1 MTHRFTAPF
10 VFTVLLP
17 SRAVLA
23 TNAILSPSGDHTGME
38 ANAFAAVN
46 LVSAV
51 APEPSAFTTQILAAL
66 FVFAAS
72 LPSKARGD
80 SKVILLPSA
89 DHTRRERI
97 VKTPVVIILVTAAS
111 ADTTPI
117 LTQKFVV
124 AVWLPATPPPNTPP

>member
-1 MTHRFTAPF
+1 
-10 VFTVLLP
+10 
-17 SRAVLA
+17 
-23 TNAILSPSGDHTGME
+23 ME

-80 SKVILLPSA
+80 SKVILLPSG

-97 VKTPVVIILVTAAS
+97 VKTPVVIILVTAGAAEAS
-111 ADTTPI
+111 RSLKPMFD
-117 LTQKFVV
+117 LM
-124 AVWLPATPPPNTPP
+124 VWFAATPLTTTRG

>member
-1 MTHRFTAPF
+1 
-10 VFTVLLP
+10 
-17 SRAVLA
+17 
-23 TNAILSPSGDHTGME
+23 ME

-80 SKVILLPSA
+80 SKVILLPSG

-97 VKTPVVIILVTAAS
+97 VKTPVVIILVTAA
-111 ADTTPI
+111 
-117 LTQKFVV
+117 
-124 AVWLPATPPPNTPP
+124 PPPPSSIINQMLVALFLVSSSPPYNTPASRKT

>member
-1 MTHRFTAPF
+1 
-10 VFTVLLP
+10 
-17 SRAVLA
+17 
-23 TNAILSPSGDHTGME
+23 ME

-46 LVSAV
+46 VVSAV

-80 SKVILLPSA
+80 SKVILLPSG

-97 VKTPVVIILVTAAS
+97 VKTPVVIILVTAVAPEPSAFMTQMLVVLFVFAAS
-111 ADTTPI
+111 LPSNARRDMKAIFLPSGDQPGRK
-117 LTQKFVV
+117 LSVSFV
-124 AVWLPATPPPNTPP
+124 

>member
-1 MTHRFTAPF
+1 
-10 VFTVLLP
+10 
-17 SRAVLA
+17 
-23 TNAILSPSGDHTGME
+23 ME

-80 SKVILLPSA
+80 SKVILLPSG

-97 VKTPVVIILVTAAS
+97 VKTPVVIILVTAVAPEPT
-111 ADTTPI
+111 AI
-117 LTQKFVV
+117 LTHMFGVRFVV
-124 AVWLPATPPPNTPP
+124 AATPPPQTRGVMKTTFSPAGRHTRG